1 MLASPV
7 RDSIFAWIMQEL
19 NKEMMGK
26 RIRQIRLD
34 AELKQWELAEMLGT
48 TQSAIHKYERGVVP
62 EPRRLMELTRIGDT
76 SVEWVLT
83 GRHTVNGSET
93 RKRTPNR
100 TLETASRL
108 ENIGREERHTLNEA
122 LEILET
128 AIDAARTAPSEVAD
142 LIDGA
147 ERTESLLRKA
157 KHIHMAVQN
166 CLTERAAHK
175 LSDFRLPRENDRYTN
190 QSRET
195 Q

>member
-1 MLASPV
+1 
-7 RDSIFAWIMQEL
+7 MQEL

-83 GRHTVNGSET
+83 GRHTENGSET
-93 RKRTPNR
+93 RKRMPNR

-128 AIDAARTAPSEVAD
+128 AIGAARTAPSEVAD

-147 ERTESLLRKA
+147 EQTESLLRKA
-157 KHIHMAVQN
+157 RHIHMAILN

-175 LSDFRLPRENDRYTN
+175 LSDFRLPRGNERYTN